1 MKNEV
6 EKNGLNSVEDG
17 DLEKISGGYVY
28 RDRSKTT
35 HQYEVIDDVD
45 GEVLVRCS
53 SLEEAKRLANKLGQ
67 SEKKIRYKTLDRIRH
82 NDDTRYKIETVND
95 DL

>member
-6 EKNGLNSVEDG
+6 ENNEMNSVKDG

-28 RDRSKTT
+28 RDRSKPT
-35 HQYEVIDDVD
+35 HQYEVIDDID

-53 SLEEAKRLANKLGQ
+53 SLEEAKRLANKYGQ
-67 SEKKIRYKTLDRIRH
+67 SEKKIRYKTLYRIRH
-82 NDDTRYKIETVND
+82 DDDTRYKIETVND
-95 DL
+95 D

>member
-6 EKNGLNSVEDG
+6 EKNGLNSVEEG
-17 DLEKISGGYVY
+17 DVEKISGGYVY
-28 RDRSKTT
+28 RSRNKPT

-53 SLEEAKRLANKLGQ
+53 NLGEAKRLANKLGQ
-67 SEKKIRYKTLDRIRH
+67 SEKKIRYRTLYRIRH
-82 NDDTRYKIETVND
+82 DDNTRYKIETIND
-95 DL
+95 D

>member
-1 MKNEV
+1 MKNEI
-6 EKNGLNSVEDG
+6 EKNENNTSLEGK
-17 DLEKISGGYVY
+17 DLEKISGGYVH
-28 RDRSKTT
+28 RDRSKPT

-67 SEKKIRYKTLDRIRH
+67 SEKKIRYKTLYRIRH
-82 NDDTRYKIETVND
+82 DDDTRYKIWG
-95 DL
+95 LG